1 MNRFLKGFMVFS
13 FATALFIASHASAQ
27 QMLKVQDM
35 AGREVTVPKDPN
47 RIICIAPGTLRLVI
61 YLQAKDKV
69 VGVED
74 IEKKFPKLRPYWMAN
89 SGLGRLPSIG
99 PGGPNAI
106 NREPDLEKVL
116 TARPDVIFISYMERE
131 TADALQKKIGIPVV
145 VLSYGPFGTFSPV
158 VYDSLRVVGK
168 LLDRE
173 KRARAVVD
181 YIEDAQKDLM
191 SRVKGYPDQEKPP
204 VYVGGVGFKGTHGIE
219 STETLYPP
227 FDWIQARNVALSRGR
242 EGHLFIDKEKLLS
255 WNPEMI
261 FLDSGGSGIIRQD
274 YQKKPEFYRA
284 LRAFRNRAVYTLYSF
299 NWYMTNIGT
308 VIADAYAAG
317 KIIYPDRFA
326 DIRPDAKADD
336 IYTFLIG
343 RPVYRKMEEVDGPL
357 GGVPYFLK

>member
-1 MNRFLKGFMVFS
+1 MSRFLKGFLVFL
-13 FATALFIASHASAQ
+13 FAMALFAGSRASAR
-27 QMLKVQDM
+27 QMLKIQDM
-35 AGREVTVPKDPN
+35 AGREVTVPYDPN

-61 YLQAKDKV
+61 YLKAKDKV

-74 IEKKFPKLRPYWMAN
+74 IEKKFPRMRPYWMAT
-89 SGLGRLPSIG
+89 SELGRLPSIG

-106 NREPDLEKVL
+106 DREPDLEKVL
-116 TARPDVIFISYMERE
+116 AVRPDVIFITYMERE

-145 VLSYGPFGTFSPV
+145 VLSYGPFGTFSPL

-168 LLDRE
+168 ILGRE
-173 KRARAVVD
+173 ERSQAVVH
-181 YIEDAQKDLM
+181 YIKDAQRDLM
-191 SRVKGYPDQEKPP
+191 SRVKGYPDKKKPT

-219 STETLYPP
+219 STETIYPP
-227 FDWIQARNVALSRGR
+227 FDWIQARNVAFSQDK
-242 EGHLFIDKEKLLS
+242 EGHFFIDKERLLS

-317 KIIYPDRFA
+317 KILYPDRFA
-326 DIRPDAKADD
+326 DIHPDAKADD
-336 IYTFLIG
+336 IYTYLVG
-343 RPVYRKMEEVDGPL
+343 RALYRKMEEVHGPL
-357 GGVPYFLK
+357 GGVPSFLK

>member
-1 MNRFLKGFMVFS
+1 MSRFLKGFMVFS
-13 FATALFIASHASAQ
+13 FATALFIAGQASAR
-27 QMLKVQDM
+27 QMLKIQDM
-35 AGREVTVPKDPN
+35 AGREVTVPKDPG

-74 IEKKFPKLRPYWMAN
+74 IERRFPKVRPYWMAN
-89 SGLGRLPSIG
+89 SELGRLPSIG

-116 TARPDVIFISYMERE
+116 AVRPEVIFISYMERE
-131 TADALQKKIGIPVV
+131 KADALQKKIGIPIV
-145 VLSYGPFGTFSPV
+145 VLSYGPFGTISPV

-168 LLDRE
+168 ILDRE
-173 KRARAVVD
+173 QRARAVVD

-191 SRVKGYPDQEKPP
+191 SRVKGYPDQKKPT

-274 YQKKPEFYRA
+274 YEKKPELYRA
-284 LRAFRNRAVYTLYSF
+284 LRAFQNRAVYTLYSF

-326 DIRPDAKADD
+326 DIRLDAKADG

-343 RPVYRKMEEVDGPL
+343 RPVYKELKEVDGPL
-357 GGVPYFLK
+357 GGVPHFLK